1 MADKSMKK
9 DSISKTSTDEYPQ
22 VTQADLDRAVLRR
35 NLEPDEEK
43 QRVTLALDVV
53 RYFKTKGGKQGYHN
67 LINETLKKIV
77 RLDIAEQNG
86 FEEILRKII
95 REELAAAGNAH

>member
-1 MADKSMKK
+1 MNK

-22 VTQADLDRAVLRR
+22 VTQADFDRAVLRR

-43 QRVTLALDVV
+43 QRITLALDVEV
-53 RYFKTKGGKQGYHN
+53 IRYFKTKGGKQGYHN
-67 LINETLKKIV
+67 LINETLKRIV
-77 RLDIAEQNG
+77 RMDIAEQNG

>member
-1 MADKSMKK
+1 MKK
-9 DSISKTSTDEYPQ
+9 KS
-22 VTQADLDRAVLRR
+22 ALLLRLMSR
-35 NLEPDEEK
+35 LSGILN
-43 QRVTLALDVV
+43 
-53 RYFKTKGGKQGYHN
+53 TKGGKQGYHN

>member
-1 MADKSMKK
+1 MNK
-9 DSISKTSTDEYPQ
+9 DSISKISTDEYPQ
-22 VTQADLDRAVLRR
+22 VTQADFDRAVLRR
-35 NLEPDEEK
+35 NLELDEEK
-43 QRVTLALDVV
+43 QSVTLELDVEVV

-67 LINETLKKIV
+67 LINETLKRVV
-77 RLDIAEQNG
+77 RLDITEQSG

>member
-1 MADKSMKK
+1 MNK
-9 DSISKTSTDEYPQ
+9 DSISKTSMDEYPQ
-22 VTQADLDRAVLRR
+22 VTQEDFDRAVLRR
-35 NLEPDEEK
+35 NFESDEEK
-43 QRVTLALDVV
+43 QRITIALDSEIV
-53 RYFKTKGGKQGYHN
+53 RYFQTKGGKQGYRH